1 MDWMKILAV
10 VAGVMMLFFLWPAY
24 KHWSE
29 NSPKAEKG
37 DWPAVM
43 LAIGG
48 VVLLVLLLIM
58 SVR

>member
-1 MDWMKILAV
+1 MDWMKILAA

-29 NSPKAEKG
+29 NSPKAQSG
-37 DWPAVM
+37 DWQAVF

-58 SVR
+58 AVQ